1 MPPSGPERDLG
12 HRGRKNDPLYRA
24 RRLLTKAHER
34 LDHRGNQR
42 LDGLLQAGD
51 PRREVRTAWHAE
63 EVIRSI
69 YQIPDADLA
78 AEFGTQL
85 G

>member
-12 HRGRKNDPLYRA
+12 ASGPQERPAVSA